1 MWLAINKHK
10 CIFYGSFHW
19 ATKVEIICWKQ
30 CFLRPI
36 LLSKNQGPIYTVN
49 RSELIWL
56 LYEQYVCQV
65 HKWFVMFLLLLIQ
78 CNPDSVSSGLLDPPS
93 SFVIGQRL
101 PVIQLCPRLISS
113 ETITPNQ
120 GQDDPATSEEDKN
133 LFPDLFA
140 LLSASI
146 S

>member
-1 MWLAINKHK
+1 MYILRFLSLSHK
-10 CIFYGSFHW
+10 SGNYLLK
-19 ATKVEIICWKQ
+19 TM
-30 CFLRPI
+30 FLWPY
-36 LLSKNQGPIYTVN
+36 LLSKNQDLIHTVN
-49 RSELIWL
+49 RSELIL
-56 LYEQYVCQV
+56 YVCPV
-65 HKWFVMFLLLLIQ
+65 HKWFVMFLPLLIQ

-93 SFVIGQRL
+93 SFVIDQRL

-140 LLSASI
+140 LLSTSI